1 MYKFEIFKRTDFSFQ
16 DYGFFSKDVKIVY
29 DYLSPQS
36 FTVKVNKIVNCELL
50 DLIRIGDDQKRNIYS
65 GYISN
70 IEILNNKTT
79 LTISPIVNLLDF
91 ESIQSTEKKWGKAI
105 FYQIF
110 HDYTRT
116 APTLYKLPIK
126 FNSAYP
132 YTNWGDFEN
141 PYPNQLKSTKAVII
155 ERAKQNNLFLYF
167 YINAIAN
174 SIYVNF
180 LKPSADVK
188 IIEADLDNIINKK
201 ITVNANTGPNIAI
214 IWQPKEDANDGYL
227 AWIMVKTDR
236 GEFTTDAAARF
247 NVAVPRVVSDVMKSK
262 DEYTYAEIYQ
272 KRREMLGAANDS
284 NNNNIK
290 ITVMLDDK
298 IIDPLNM
305 QVGQPVK
312 IVSEGK
318 TYNSTYTGYSR
329 GRNTIELTFGTVR
342 TELTKILKRGNS

>member
-79 LTISPIVNLLDF
+79 LTISPIVNLLDC
-91 ESIQSTEKKWGKAI
+91 ESIQSTEKEWGKAI

-116 APTLYKLPIK
+116 SPTLYRLPIK
-126 FNSAYP
+126 FNSARP
-132 YTNWGDFEN
+132 YTNWGNVEN
-141 PYPNQLKSTKAVII
+141 PYPDQLKSTKAVII
-155 ERAKQNNLFLYF
+155 DRAKQNNLFLYF
-167 YINAIAN
+167 FINARA
-174 SIYVNF
+174 SSVYVNF
-180 LKPSADVK
+180 LKPLTDVK
-188 IIEADLDNIINKK
+188 TIEADLDNIINKK
-201 ITVNANTGPNIAI
+201 ITANSNIGPNIAI
-214 IWQPKEDANDGYL
+214 VWQPKEDANGGYL

-247 NVAVPRVVSDVMKSK
+247 NVAVPRVVSEVMQSK
-262 DEYTYAEIYQ
+262 NEYTYDEIYK

-290 ITVMLDDK
+290 LTILIDDK

-305 QVGQPVK
+305 QIGQSVK

-318 TYNSTYTGYSR
+318 TYNTTYTGYSR
-329 GRNTIELTFGTVR
+329 GRSTIELTFGAVR
-342 TELTKILKRGNS
+342 TELTKILKRGT

>member
-50 DLIRIGDDQKRNIYS
+50 DLIRIGDEGTRNIYS

-79 LTISPIVNLLDF
+79 LTISPIVNLLDYD
-91 ESIQSTEKKWGKAI
+91 SIQSTAKKWGSAI
-105 FYQIF
+105 YFQIYN
-110 HDYTRT
+110 DYTRPT
-116 APTLYKLPIK
+116 PTLYRLPIK
-126 FNSAYP
+126 FNSARP
-132 YTNWGDFEN
+132 YTNWGDVEN
-141 PYPNQLKSTKAVII
+141 PYPDRLKSTKAVII

-174 SIYVNF
+174 SIYISF

-188 IIEADLDNIINKK
+188 LIEADLDNIISKK
-201 ITVNANTGPNIAI
+201 ITVNSNTGPNIAI
-214 IWQPKEDANDGYL
+214 IWQPQEDADGGYL
-227 AWIMVKTDR
+227 PWTLAKTDR
-236 GEFTTDAAARF
+236 GEFTTDTVARL
-247 NVAVPRVVSDVMKSK
+247 NITVPRLVSEVMNSK
-262 DEYTYAEIYQ
+262 DEYTPTEIY
-272 KRREMLGAANDS
+272 KKLREMLGAANDS

-290 ITVMLDDK
+290 LTVLLADK

-305 QVGQPVK
+305 QIGQSVK

-318 TYNSTYTGYSR
+318 TYNTTYTGYSR
-329 GRNTIELTFGTVR
+329 GRNTIELTFGAVR
-342 TELTKILKRGNS
+342 TELTKILKRGT

>member
-50 DLIRIGDDQKRNIYS
+50 DLIRIGDEGTRNIYS

-79 LTISPIVNLLDF
+79 LTIGPIVNLLDC
-91 ESIQSTEKKWGKAI
+91 ESIQSTEKEWGKAI

-116 APTLYKLPIK
+116 TPTLYRLPIK
-126 FNSAYP
+126 FNSARP
-132 YTNWGDFEN
+132 YTNWGDVEN
-141 PYPNQLKSTKAVII
+141 PYPDKLKSTKAVII
-155 ERAKQNNLFLYF
+155 DRAKQNNLFLYF
-167 YINAIAN
+167 FINARAS

-180 LKPSADVK
+180 LKPSTDVK
-188 IIEADLDNIINKK
+188 IIEADLDNIISKK
-201 ITVNANTGPNIAI
+201 ITVNSNTGPNIAI
-214 IWQPKEDANDGYL
+214 VWQPKEDADGGYL

-262 DEYTYAEIYQ
+262 DEYTYDEIYK

-290 ITVMLDDK
+290 LTVLLNDK

-305 QVGQPVK
+305 QIGQPVK

-318 TYNSTYTGYSR
+318 TYNTTYTGYSR
-329 GRNTIELTFGTVR
+329 GRTTIELTFGSVR
-342 TELTKILKRGNS
+342 TELTKILKRGT